1 MITCKEMFCFFLFED
16 FKSGFRVRH
25 STEMEIVNVTNDL
38 LTASD
43 SGLISVIVWLYLRCS
58 V

>member
-1 MITCKEMFCFFLFED
+1 M
-16 FKSGFRVRH
+16 RH

-43 SGLISVIVWLYLRCS
+43 SGFISVIV
-58 V
+58 